1 MTISEA
7 DLIRARRAWISTRR
21 AELADEDQKLADED
35 QELVGVQRVLARLQA
50 DRAWA
55 QTHGLS
61 PAQAKDAQAPSEPE
75 QADVVEEDEGSERS
89 RSTKPEGTPSLF
101 EMTEIILAEQ
111 EQGGRNELEG
121 SFIMNQ
127 IQARWWPEA
136 RTNSVLPSL
145 WRFAKQ
151 GRLVKNGS
159 RYSRVKATEPS
170 DASAQDGSV
179 GPEDDHQ
186 SSAGLFHYPVP

>member
-1 MTISEA
+1 MSQD
-7 DLIRARRAWISTRR
+7 DLIRARRAWIAARR
-21 AELADEDQKLADED
+21 SQLAAEDQKLSDED
-35 QELVGVQRVLARLQA
+35 QELDGVLRVLARLQA
-50 DRAWA
+50 DQAWS
-55 QTHGLS
+55 QTS
-61 PAQAKDAQAPSEPE
+61 ESFATKSADARQDKELEDTDA
-75 QADVVEEDEGSERS
+75 VEDEGSERS

-101 EMTEIILAEQ
+101 EMAEIILAEQ
-111 EQGGRNELEG
+111 EQGGRYELEG

-127 IQARWWPEA
+127 IKARWWPEA

-170 DASAQDGSV
+170 DATAQDGSV

-186 SSAGLFHYPVP
+186 SSAGLFH